1 MNSDRSGGTKAGAD
15 TSADANDQAL
25 DANDPL
31 MAQLKTIYDDV
42 AKEPLP
48 TELLSLLEKLDEAE
62 RNR

>member
-1 MNSDRSGGTKAGAD
+1 MQTDERIS
-15 TSADANDQAL
+15 DANAGEDDLAG
-25 DANDPL
+25 DPV
-31 MAQLKTIYDDV
+31 MVQLKTIYDDV